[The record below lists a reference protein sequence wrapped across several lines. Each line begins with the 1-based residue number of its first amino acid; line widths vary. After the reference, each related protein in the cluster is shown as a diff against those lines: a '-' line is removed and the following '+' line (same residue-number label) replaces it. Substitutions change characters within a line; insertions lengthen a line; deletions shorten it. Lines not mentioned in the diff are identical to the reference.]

1 MYTSL
6 FPDFCCTQTHLSK
19 HQERFAHFP
28 ILSASLML
36 DLLIVKNKDSASAA
50 KHCLLTDLP
59 YQASLAKGSISTASK
74 YRTRAQ
80 SYSTRS
86 GSSSQNTSL
95 HASIISSAWPFL
107 LQKLARLLP
116 ANKTLPQKH
125 IPEMYDIP
133 LQSTVAK

>member
-1 MYTSL
+1 
-6 FPDFCCTQTHLSK
+6 
-19 HQERFAHFP
+19 
-28 ILSASLML
+28 ML
-36 DLLIVKNKDSASAA
+36 DLLIVKNKDSVSAA

-86 GSSSQNTSL
+86 GSSPQNTSL
-95 HASIISSAWPFL
+95 HASIIPSAWPFL